1 MCWRAWPG
9 PWQDVDT
16 VWGLA
21 MIVVVMGVS
30 GSGKTTI
37 GKHLAERM
45 RWVFADADDHFP
57 KACKAKMAAGIAL
70 TDEDRE
76 PWLRLLNRLLR
87 RWDKGNIDGVLACSA
102 LKERYHDML
111 KSGIATSLQ
120 FVLLDGAKEL
130 IAKRLAERQHEYMN
144 PVLLESQLATLE
156 DPDGAFRIV
165 NDRPPDE
172 VVERIVA
179 KLGRPNK
186 IAEERGSNSMGHS
199 LFDLTGKTAVVIG
212 GTSGIGLAMAVGL
225 AEAGADVAAS
235 SRRQEQVDE
244 AAALIESRGRKSLRL
259 TSDVGD
265 RATLEKL
272 LDQTVKAW
280 GKVDILINCA
290 GKIKRAPTVDFPED
304 VWDDIMDTNVNGTLR
319 ACQIFGRHMLANG
332 YGRIINIASL
342 NTFVSLK
349 EVTAYACSKA
359 AVGALT
365 KSLAVEWSSQGVTV
379 NAIAPGVFRTAL
391 NAELLDKSERGKEL
405 RMRTPMGRFGKTEEL
420 VGSAV
425 FLASDAS
432 AFVTGEILVVDGGF
446 LASGVNQ

>member
-1 MCWRAWPG
+1 
-9 PWQDVDT
+9 
-16 VWGLA
+16 
-21 MIVVVMGVS
+21 MIVVLMGVS
-30 GSGKTTI
+30 GSGKSTI
-37 GKHLAERM
+37 GKLLAERKG
-45 RWVFADADDHFP
+45 WTFADADDYFP
-57 KACKAKMAAGIAL
+57 RLLKQKMAAGHPL
-70 TDEDRE
+70 TDDDRI
-76 PWLRLLNRLLR
+76 PWLKLLNRLLR
-87 RWDKGNIDGVLACSA
+87 KWDREQTDGVLACSA
-102 LKERYHDML
+102 LKEKYHDIL
-111 KSGIATSLQ
+111 KSGIAAPLE
-120 FVLLDGAKEL
+120 FVFLDGSRDL
-130 IAKRLAERQHEYMN
+130 IAQRLATRHHEYMN
-144 PVLLESQLATLE
+144 PKLLDSQLATLE
-156 DPDGAFRIV
+156 YPLDAIRVV
-165 NDRPPDE
+165 NDRTPDE
-172 VVERIVA
+172 IVESILA
-179 KLGRPNK
+179 KL
-186 IAEERGSNSMGHS
+186 ERAGFRLNRRRAYEGGSGMGHA
-199 LFDLTGKTAVVIG
+199 LFDLTGKTAVVVG

-225 AEAGADVAAS
+225 AEAGADVVAS

-244 AAALIESRGRKSLRL
+244 AAALIESRGRKTLRL
-259 TSDVGD
+259 TSDVGQ
-265 RATLEKL
+265 RETL
-272 LDQTVKAW
+272 QTLCDETLKAW

-319 ACQIFGRHMLANG
+319 ACQIFGKHMLERG

-420 VGSAV
+420 TGSAV
-425 FLASDAS
+425 FLASDAA
-432 AFVTGEILVVDGGF
+432 AFITGEILVVDGGF